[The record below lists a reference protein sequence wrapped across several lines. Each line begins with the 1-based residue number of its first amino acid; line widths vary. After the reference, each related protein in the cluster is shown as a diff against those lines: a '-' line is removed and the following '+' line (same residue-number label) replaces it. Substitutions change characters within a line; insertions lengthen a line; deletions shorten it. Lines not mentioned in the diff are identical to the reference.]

1 MGPLIKVAERVGWG
15 KCDCQKMLPN
25 DLNGPIY
32 IVTKIM
38 PNIGKTGGP
47 IGGRKRFPMTPNG
60 PIDHIRIIADDLGWA
75 HIRV

>member
-1 MGPLIKVAERVGWG
+1 MCMGPPIKVAERVGWG

-38 PNIGKTGGP
+38 PNISIKPVGP
-47 IGGRKRFPMTPNG
+47 LVVEKGFR
-60 PIDHIRIIADDLGWA
+60 
-75 HIRV
+75 

>member
-1 MGPLIKVAERVGWG
+1 MAKRVGWG

-38 PNIGKTGGP
+38 PNISVKSAGP
-47 IGGRKRFPMTPNG
+47 LVVEKGF
-60 PIDHIRIIADDLGWA
+60 
-75 HIRV
+75 

>member
-25 DLNGPIY
+25 NLNGPIY

-38 PNIGKTGGP
+38 PNISVKLVGP
-47 IGGRKRFPMTPNG
+47 LVVEKGFR
-60 PIDHIRIIADDLGWA
+60 
-75 HIRV
+75 

>member
-1 MGPLIKVAERVGWG
+1 MGPLIKVAERVEWG

-38 PNIGKTGGP
+38 PNILVKSAGP
-47 IGGRKRFPMTPNG
+47 LVVEKGFR
-60 PIDHIRIIADDLGWA
+60 
-75 HIRV
+75 